1 MDRGVTQMAEWH
13 CWCVCSLYVGGDH
26 DPPAQTYTC
35 SHTHTHTPI
44 GVIHI
49 LCQTKVEA
57 R

>member
-35 SHTHTHTPI
+35 SHTHTPI